1 MQDIIDTFIVHQPCG
16 PCFYTHPWNWEYMEV
31 ALQSNVKIP
40 LLGQGWEHKN
50 YQVAPGKNL
59 IWVVETLRS
68 LGGLDKE
75 IQSLPLTSV
84 KCQTMLSPSTEH
96 VPPSNFCKTKF
107 RHAYLMI
114 SPFCLELYIAISSC
128 KSLKFSIEVGGLLKL
143 RGKLTAFFKGSD
155 SVLLIS
161 SKMPLIRNCS
171 HDSLK

>member
-1 MQDIIDTFIVHQPCG
+1 MAHAFIPIHG
-16 PCFYTHPWNWEYMEV
+16 IENTWKWHYKATW
-31 ALQSNVKIP
+31 SIP

-59 IWVVETLRS
+59 IWVVESLRS

-75 IQSLPLTSV
+75 TQSLPLTLV
-84 KCQTMLSPSTEH
+84 NCQTMLSPSTEH
-96 VPPSNFCKTKF
+96 VPPSNFCKTSLETKF

-128 KSLKFSIEVGGLLKL
+128 KSLKFSIEVGGWLKL
-143 RGKLTAFFKGSD
+143 WGKLTAFFKGSD